1 MKKGRPPRKENRHVV
16 QFGLLLRLDCRIPSL
31 LQVKTLL
38 LQYSSRVQM
47 PRAQSSIHVVTRT
60 RFRVQI
66 IACSTCHASVGA
78 LGRSCCHKITYS
90 MIFLPFSFIEPF
102 GTKGR
107 MLFIPKLNRTAN
119 SLISISNDRPKN
131 HTYKNLCLNELA
143 KFLRHHRCLYI
154 VRAMA

>member
-1 MKKGRPPRKENRHVV
+1 MRV

-38 LQYSSRVQM
+38 LQSSSRVQM
-47 PRAQSSIHVVTRT
+47 PLTQSCIHEVTRT
-60 RFRVQI
+60 RFRIQI
-66 IACSTCHASVGA
+66 IVFNMSCFGGCER
-78 LGRSCCHKITYS
+78 RSCCHKITYL

-107 MLFIPKLNRTAN
+107 MRLIPNLNRTAN
-119 SLISISNDRPKN
+119 SLISISNDRPNN

-143 KFLRHHRCLYI
+143 KFLRHHRCLYV